1 MTTPSPLQSNKRQK
15 KEETAPSTSR
25 TTRAS
30 TSRAMSSQSK
40 KTVATAKKESPGPV
54 FPLEIQDILAK
65 HAANSAIQQGAN
77 TKLLKLVNKSF
88 ARIVTEREEST
99 DYCRDATIST
109 VPSTIGTPKI
119 TMDVKVPI
127 KGTTYTVMY
136 EYFHSLPYATYLG
149 GEPAIGSPTERL
161 SVFMPN
167 EFGQNYVLSVQIER
181 SGIDWQSVDF
191 TFNLYAQTLN
201 EIPQKIKR
209 LQFFEPIIKKIITC
223 DALQNRIMES
233 VNETLEKPTYKHL
246 SDETKLKI
254 KRFGSPISTWRIGG
268 SLTRGAPLTI
278 SGLLLPRL

>member
-1 MTTPSPLQSNKRQK
+1 MTTPSPHQSNKRQK
-15 KEETAPSTSR
+15 KEEAAPSTSR
-25 TTRAS
+25 AARA
-30 TSRAMSSQSK
+30 SRAMSSRSK

-54 FPLEIQDILAK
+54 FPPEIQDILAK

-119 TMDVKVPI
+119 AMDVKVPI

-167 EFGQNYVLSVQIER
+167 EFGQNYMFGVQIER
-181 SGIDWQSVDF
+181 SDIDWQSVNF
-191 TFNLYAQTLN
+191 TFNLFAETLN
-201 EIPQKIKR
+201 EIPQRIKR

-223 DALQNRIMES
+223 DALQNRIMDS
-233 VNETLEKPTYKHL
+233 VNETLEKPAYKHL
-246 SDETKLKI
+246 SDETKVKI